1 METRAAAID
10 IGKVKAFLQKK
21 EMQYR
26 QSCENECKRTLQILK
41 DLVDVWKQ
49 YNLKKVYLYGSIKTG
64 RLHDESDIDIAVE
77 GNINYQDLLHLFCEI
92 DRHFTREVD
101 LRSLEE
107 LPFKDA
113 VKKNGVV
120 IYEQ

>member
-21 EMQYR
+21 ERQYR
-26 QSCENECKRTLQILK
+26 QSCENECKKTLQILK

-49 YNLKKVYLYGSIKTG
+49 YNIKKVYLYGSIKTG

-77 GNINYQDLLHLFCEI
+77 GNINYQDLLRLFCEI
-92 DRHFTREVD
+92 DRHFAREVD

-113 VKKNGVV
+113 VQKNGVV

>member
-1 METRAAAID
+1 MENRAAAID

-26 QSCENECKRTLQILK
+26 QSCEDEYKKTMQILK

-77 GNINYQDLLHLFCEI
+77 GNINYQDLLRLFCEI
-92 DRHFTREVD
+92 DRHFAREVD

-113 VKKNGVV
+113 VQKNGVV

>member
-1 METRAAAID
+1 MESRTAAID

-26 QSCENECKRTLQILK
+26 QSCENELKRTLQILK

-49 YNLKKVYLYGSIKTG
+49 YNIKKVYLYGSIKTG

-77 GNINYQDLLHLFCEI
+77 GNISYLDLLHLFHEI

-101 LRSLEE
+101 LRNLEE
-107 LPFKDA
+107 LPFKDS
-113 VKKNGVV
+113 VQKNGVV

>member
-26 QSCENECKRTLQILK
+26 QSCENECKKTMQILK

-49 YNLKKVYLYGSIKTG
+49 YNIKKVYLYGSIITG

-77 GNINYQDLLHLFCEI
+77 GNINYQDLLRLFCEI
-92 DRHFTREVD
+92 DRHFAREVD

-113 VKKNGVV
+113 VQKNGVV

>member
-1 METRAAAID
+1 METRAVEID

-21 EMQYR
+21 EIQYR
-26 QSCENECKRTLQILK
+26 QSCEDEYKRTLQILK

-49 YNLKKVYLYGSIKTG
+49 YKIKKVYLYGSMKTG

-77 GNINYQDLLHLFCEI
+77 GNINYQDLLRLFCEI

>member
-1 METRAAAID
+1 MENRAVEID
-10 IGKVKAFLQKK
+10 IGKVKAFLKKK

-26 QSCENECKRTLQILK
+26 QSCEDECKRTLQILK

-49 YNLKKVYLYGSIKTG
+49 YNIKKVYLYGSIKTG

-77 GNINYQDLLHLFCEI
+77 GNISYQDLLRLFCEI

-101 LRSLEE
+101 LRILEE
-107 LPFKDA
+107 LPFKDS
-113 VKKNGVV
+113 VQKNGVV

>member
-1 METRAAAID
+1 MENRAAAID

-26 QSCENECKRTLQILK
+26 QSCEDEYKKTMQILK

-49 YNLKKVYLYGSIKTG
+49 YNIKKVYLYGSIITG

-77 GNINYQDLLHLFCEI
+77 GNINYQDLLRLFCEI
-92 DRHFTREVD
+92 DRHFAREVD

-113 VKKNGVV
+113 VQKNGVV